1 MTKSEKSKIQ
11 VRTLK
16 TTGSLLTS
24 TGHLN
29 DYRWAFYH
37 GLGGT
42 RKECTWDQQRH
53 SHSCCGSRVAWRHK
67 VDCQRS
73 KGDGNLAKADNYRI
87 EISDP
92 ADKSKEKR
100 LTDDGFVIL

>member
-1 MTKSEKSKIQ
+1 MTKAEKQKIQ
-11 VRTLK
+11 VKTLK
-16 TTGSLLTS
+16 TSGGLLTK

-42 RKECTWDQQRH
+42 RKEATWNQKRH

-67 VDCQRS
+67 VSCKRTL
-73 KGDGNLAKADNYRI
+73 DGKLKKADGYKLKIYGLKTFN
-87 EISDP
+87 
-92 ADKSKEKR
+92 
-100 LTDDGFVIL
+100 L